1 MKIIAKI
8 SGSNVLVQMTDRE
21 LANIVGKNHEQQLE
35 PPRNYGPRLDGLEVG
50 TEYKVSE
57 IYNRLRQQEQATEKL
72 ETAKRN
78 LLAVAGLLEI
88 IEPAALI
95 IGPAPKEGGDK

>member
-21 LANIVGKNHEQQLE
+21 LANIVGKNYERDLE
-35 PPRNYGPRLDGLEVG
+35 PARNYGPHMDGLEVG

-57 IYNRLRQQEQATEKL
+57 IYRRLRQQEQATEKL

-95 IGPAPKEGGDK
+95 IGPAPEEGGNK